1 MVAHLA
7 LALIILIAA
16 AAAVFSARL
25 VRAAIAL
32 AIGNSALA
40 LYFILQQAR
49 YAGVVQ
55 LSVGVGLLS
64 ALFLVAISLT
74 ETMRKGPDGR

>member
-7 LALIILIAA
+7 LAPIILIAA
-16 AAAVFSARL
+16 AAAVFSERL

-32 AIGNSALA
+32 AIGNSALS
-40 LYFILQQAR
+40 LYFLLHQAR

-74 ETMRKGPDGR
+74 EPMRKGPDGR